1 MQMIRHIDWTPALIE
16 RLTQL
21 WSDGL
26 TCSEI
31 AAQIPGTTRSSCIG
45 KIHRLGLPGRP
56 SPVRASGNAPR
67 KRPSPP
73 VKPPSFPEPAP
84 EVIEPLHIGMMEL
97 RDSQCKWPYG
107 VGAATTFCGHAI
119 TPGKP
124 YCSGH
129 CRTAFHP
136 SQPIMRDRK
145 EAAAEMER
153 ISGVARAFR

>member
-1 MQMIRHIDWTPALIE
+1 MIRHIDWTPVLIE

-31 AAQIPGTTRSSCIG
+31 AAQIPGTTRSAVIG
-45 KIHRLGLPGRP
+45 KVHRLGLPGRP
-56 SPVRASGNAPR
+56 SPVARGPNPGPK
-67 KRPSPP
+67 KRPPP
-73 VKPPSFPEPAP
+73 AVKPPSLPEPVP
-84 EVIEPLHIGMMEL
+84 EEIEPLHIGMMEI
-97 RDSQCKWPYG
+97 RDGQCKWPYG
-107 VGAATTFCGHAI
+107 AGATTTFCGHAI

-124 YCSGH
+124 YCSEH
-129 CRTAFHP
+129 CRQAFHP